1 MTLVEYSYYI
11 FTRVSKNIAF
21 FYVYNSNAQFSE
33 TSTPSPNRKCES
45 RVDSE

>member
-1 MTLVEYSYYI
+1 MMMFLMKMYT
-11 FTRVSKNIAF
+11 TRVSKNIAF
-21 FYVYNSNAQFSE
+21 IYVYNSNAQFSE